1 LSKLGLSEKKLEI
14 RTFQIRRCFLWS
26 YIHSG
31 NKIATLVALS
41 KNIEGAEEVARNVS
55 MQAAAMSPIAL
66 DESGVDAATIEKKL
80 KSQKIFCVKK
90 VSQKQC

>member
-1 LSKLGLSEKKLEI
+1 LSKLGLSEKIRNQNFRKLEGA
-14 RTFQIRRCFLWS
+14 FVGS

-55 MQAAAMSPIAL
+55 MQAAAMSL
-66 DESGVDAATIEKKL
+66 L
-80 KSQKIFCVKK
+80 L
-90 VSQKQC
+90 